1 MRERA
6 LVEAALTLTSALD
19 VEAVCNAV
27 LDVVERVFE
36 AQSAWVLLHDPKSD
50 RLMTMAVRGHGS
62 EAYLGAAVAS
72 GEGIVGL
79 AFSSGEPVFVPDVQH
94 EDRWFDPQRLHQSGL
109 PSVVT
114 TPLMHDED
122 RLGVLGFS
130 SPRFTPEALPSPGDR
145 ALFQGLGALASLALR
160 NARLFDEVQDER
172 VRRTRL
178 HRRQKQL
185 REQVGRLREQI
196 REHGGHGRI
205 IGTCEAIA
213 NVLEQA
219 QLVAPADT
227 TVLLLGE
234 TGTGKELFARVIHD
248 GSRRARQAFLPVNCA
263 AMPTT
268 LLESELFGH
277 EKGAFTGATERKLGR
292 FELAHGGTLF
302 LDEIGDLPHEA
313 QAKLLRVLQDGE
325 VQRIGAVKPLRI
337 NVRVIAATNQDLSA
351 GVENGAFRADL
362 YYRLSVFPIR
372 LPPLRDRREDVLPL
386 VTHFVEHFATQ
397 LHTAAPAIE
406 PAAIRLLE
414 EYDWPG
420 NVRELQNVIERAVI
434 LAAGGAI
441 RPEMLALSRP
451 RVRATPRE
459 TTPIAPSESVESR
472 VSPTEDAPATV
483 PLAVAEET
491 AIRRALEATGWRI
504 SGRDGAAERLCLKPT
519 TLHAKMKKLG
529 IRRPGR

>member
-1 MRERA
+1 
-6 LVEAALTLTSALD
+6 
-19 VEAVCNAV
+19 
-27 LDVVERVFE
+27 
-36 AQSAWVLLHDPKSD
+36 
-50 RLMTMAVRGHGS
+50 
-62 EAYLGAAVAS
+62 
-72 GEGIVGL
+72 
-79 AFSSGEPVFVPDVQH
+79 
-94 EDRWFDPQRLHQSGL
+94 
-109 PSVVT
+109 
-114 TPLMHDED
+114 
-122 RLGVLGFS
+122 
-130 SPRFTPEALPSPGDR
+130 
-145 ALFQGLGALASLALR
+145 
-160 NARLFDEVQDER
+160 
-172 VRRTRL
+172 
-178 HRRQKQL
+178 
-185 REQVGRLREQI
+185 
-196 REHGGHGRI
+196 
-205 IGTCEAIA
+205 
-213 NVLEQA
+213 
-219 QLVAPADT
+219 
-227 TVLLLGE
+227 
-234 TGTGKELFARVIHD
+234 
-248 GSRRARQAFLPVNCA
+248 
-263 AMPTT
+263 
-268 LLESELFGH
+268 
-277 EKGAFTGATERKLGR
+277 
-292 FELAHGGTLF
+292 
-302 LDEIGDLPHEA
+302 
-313 QAKLLRVLQDGE
+313 
-325 VQRIGAVKPLRI
+325 VKPLRI